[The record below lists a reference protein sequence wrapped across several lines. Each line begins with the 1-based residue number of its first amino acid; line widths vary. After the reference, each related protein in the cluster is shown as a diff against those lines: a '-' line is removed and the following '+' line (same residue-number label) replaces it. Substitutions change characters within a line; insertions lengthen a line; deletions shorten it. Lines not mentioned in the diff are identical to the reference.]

1 MLILYEIDIAAATST
16 RDSPTPLCE
25 NNRLM
30 QWILIAHIL
39 KGKNE
44 PPKQLKLLI
53 GLCNVI
59 LKEKNE
65 PTKQIQHSICLCN
78 MGIHAITQSNHCNI
92 VRIRLN

>member
-1 MLILYEIDIAAATST
+1 MLILYEIDIAEATST

-25 NNRLM
+25 KDRLM
-30 QWILIAHIL
+30 QWMLIAHSL

-53 GLCNVI
+53 GLFNVI

-65 PTKQIQHSICLCN
+65 PQN
-78 MGIHAITQSNHCNI
+78 NYNI
-92 VRIRLN
+92 KFAYATWASML